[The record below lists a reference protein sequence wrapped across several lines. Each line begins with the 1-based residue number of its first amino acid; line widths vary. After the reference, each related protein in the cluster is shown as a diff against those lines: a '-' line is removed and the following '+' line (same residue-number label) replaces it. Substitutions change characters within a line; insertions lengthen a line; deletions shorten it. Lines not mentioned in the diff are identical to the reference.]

1 MKNNKYIKKQDQLK
15 KKATKILKDLKI
27 IELLSKFGKV
37 HIIGSYAYDLM
48 TWEDIDTHIAVKE
61 IKNEYAYEL
70 IEHLF
75 ENKNIYKLELQDYRK
90 SIYSGRPQG
99 LYCKVTYLE
108 KPDIFWK
115 IDVWFFVEGNDDGIK
130 FVDWVKSN
138 MTEEKRN
145 TILKIKSE
153 LGERLSKTTGI
164 SGSQVVRAVLENNAT
179 NIEESEK
186 YLKKTS
192 MSKIKG

>member
-1 MKNNKYIKKQDQLK
+1 MNKYTEKQNRLK
-15 KKATKILKDLKI
+15 KKATIILKDLKI
-27 IELLSKFGKV
+27 IELLSKFGEV
-37 HIIGSYAYDLM
+37 YIVGSYAYDLM
-48 TWEDIDTHIAVKE
+48 TWEDIDIHVAVKE
-61 IKNEYAYEL
+61 IKNKYAYEL
-70 IEHLF
+70 VDYLF
-75 ENKNIYKLELQDYRK
+75 EKKNIYKLALQDFRK

-138 MTEEKRN
+138 MTEEKRI

-153 LGERLSKTTGI
+153 LGERLSISTGI
-164 SGSQVVRAVLENNAT
+164 SGSQVVRAVLENNVR
-179 NIEESEK
+179 NIEECEN
-186 YLKKTS
+186 YLKKPS
-192 MSKIKG
+192 MSKTKG